1 MGEEVTLLA
10 DLERDTPVKYK
21 MHLRELVNFKR
32 GFKDLLVTLDMFY
45 FLLHIL

>member
-10 DLERDTPVKYK
+10 DLERDTHVKYK